1 MALGQDLQKLTIVPG
16 EGPPGER
23 APIVVPFNPTEYAI
37 ERGASWAEIAIPGLE
52 APVLQ
57 WVRGEGDTVTLELF
71 LDVTDA
77 MVDGVIAGPD
87 VRARFVEP
95 LERLTRRSAFLHR
108 PPTVEVHWG
117 GRPVIA
123 SAIVQRLS
131 VTYNL
136 FDVGGRPARATARL
150 TLRQHTSAARQLAE
164 GGGGSPDRN
173 NVTTVREGDT
183 LPAIAFREYRDARRW
198 RAIALANRI
207 ADPLALT
214 PGQALLV
221 PKVV

>member
-1 MALGQDLQKLTIVPG
+1 MALGQDLQKLTLQPELGV
-16 EGPPGER
+16 
-23 APIVVPFNPTEYAI
+23 PIVVPFNPTEYAV
-37 ERGASWAEIAIPGLE
+37 ERAARWAEVAIPGLD

-57 WVRGEGDTVTLELF
+57 WVRGEGDTVNLELF

-77 MVDGVIAGPD
+77 MQGGVIVGPD

-95 LERLTRRSAFLHR
+95 LEQLMRQHGALHR
-108 PPTVEVHWG
+108 PPTVAVTWG
-117 GRPVIA
+117 GNPVIA
-123 SAIVQRLS
+123 SAVAQRLS
-131 VTYNL
+131 VTYTL

-164 GGGGSPDRN
+164 AGLGSPDRN

-198 RAIALANRI
+198 RVIAVANRI
-207 ADPLALT
+207 DDPLALT